1 MEAKQRRAIKHLSLL
16 WLTWS
21 RERVKNHESKP
32 SRMKRLV
39 QTLMRLFLGQILA
52 CLRFWNFPCPSLA
65 QQHNNFK
72 ASRAVYS
79 LYTYTLSRNH
89 FFTYCLSAL
98 LSSLLLAAAGHI
110 FFSISTGGRRDEAS
124 SIFSNKKGGRKRVI
138 TDTGLF

>member
-39 QTLMRLFLGQILA
+39 RTLMRLFLGQILA

-72 ASRAVYS
+72 ANRAVYS

-98 LSSLLLAAAGHI
+98 LSSLLAAAGHI